1 MSIPEGEKKP
11 PVTVITVVYNGA
23 AHLEETIRSV
33 QSLDYDNIAHMVV
46 DGGSTDGTVDLIR
59 KYESQLVWWIS
70 EPDHGIYDAMN
81 KGWAAASPDSYILFL
96 GAGDIISSLP
106 AHLGEFR
113 PHEVPYGDVQ
123 LEGRLFRGAAGFGLR
138 CNNTLHHQALLVP
151 KLLHPE
157 PPFDTRFKV
166 YADFDFNLRLLKS
179 GARFVHAPEF
189 RAAALPGGVSS
200 RKAHGETLRIVR
212 KNYGLA
218 GCALALVYLVLK
230 KLLKKGSGLR
240 G

>member
-1 MSIPEGEKKP
+1 MTISEGEEKP
-11 PVTVITVVYNGA
+11 LVTIITVVYNGA
-23 AHLEETIRSV
+23 AHLEETFRSV
-33 QSLDYDNIAHMVV
+33 QALDYDNLAHMVV

-59 KYESQLVWWIS
+59 KHESRLAWWVS

-96 GAGDIISSLP
+96 GAGDTILSLP
-106 AHLGEFR
+106 LQLGAFC
-113 PHEVPYGDVQ
+113 PDEVLFGDVQ
-123 LEGRLFRGAAGFGLR
+123 LEGRLFRGEAGFGLK

-179 GARFVHAPEF
+179 GARFVHVPEF

-212 KNYGLA
+212 KHYGLA
-218 GCALALVYLVLK
+218 GCVLALVYMLLK
-230 KLLKKGSGLR
+230 KLLNKGSGTR